1 MVIQSSNVAMRAGY
15 QFSRRTLDS
24 LSFTSWGDA
33 VNKADSTAATTP
45 TATDS
50 EQTTG
55 KVTEK
60 EAQSTQE
67 NAAENAAKWLGG
79 TQTDVERLFAAREDD
94 DIYSGRTKTEYG
106 GLKNLLMLL
115 SGEKEKT
122 SRKISPQ
129 DLFSQMLRQYQERLN
144 RVVFGLGL
152 GDAGVADGL
161 KQLTPTQSFSG
172 NLSVRSFYE
181 ERESTSFYSSGTVV
195 TADGR
200 QIEFDIEAEMSRS
213 FAQYTDVQIDFG
225 AAQLM
230 DPLVINMEGGTTE
243 VSDQKFLF
251 DIDCDGELDNIS
263 LLAKGCGFLAL
274 DRNNDGVINDG
285 SELFGTKSG
294 NGFAD
299 LAVFDMDGNGWID
312 ENDEVFNRLRI
323 WTKDDAGN
331 DKLVALGVAGIGAIY
346 LGSASTQFSLNSQ
359 LDNSTNAQ
367 IRSSGLYLHEDGT
380 AGIIQQVDMAVEKP
394 EARIAV

>member
-213 FAQYTDVQIDFG
+213 FAQYTDVQIDYG

-294 NGFAD
+294 DGFRD
-299 LAVFDMDGNGWID
+299 LAEYDEDGNGWID
-312 ENDEVFNRLRI
+312 ENDDIFSRLKV
-323 WTKDDAGN
+323 WTKDEDGN
-331 DKLVALGVAGIGAIY
+331 DRLMDLKQADVGAIY
-346 LGSASTQFSLNSQ
+346 LGNVDTAFYLKDSENRTNGMLQRTGVYLKESTGAAGTLN
-359 LDNSTNAQ
+359 
-367 IRSSGLYLHEDGT
+367 H
-380 AGIIQQVDMAVEKP
+380 VDLAV
-394 EARIAV
+394 